1 MSVRKKFT
9 ELLYNEMGKNNDI
22 ILVVGDL
29 GWKQFDQH
37 RLTYPDRFI
46 NVGAAEQLMLGV
58 GIGIALE
65 GKIPIV
71 YSMTPFIIYRP
82 FEFIRNHLERDEI
95 PVKLFGAGR
104 DKDYDWLGW
113 SHWAH
118 DDKEHLS
125 GFKNITKI
133 WPEDANKMEEV
144 FSDII
149 YSKKPYYVNL
159 SR

>member
-9 ELLYNEMGKNNDI
+9 ELLFNEMAIDHRI

-46 NVGAAEQLMLGV
+46 NVGAAEQLMV
-58 GIGIALE
+58 GASIGIALE
-65 GKIPIV
+65 GKIPIC
-71 YSMTPFIIYRP
+71 YSMTPFTIYRP
-82 FEFIRNHLERDEI
+82 FEFIRNHVDHDKI

-104 DKDYDWLGW
+104 DKDYDWLGF

-125 GFKNITKI
+125 GFKNLKKM
-133 WPEDANKMEEV
+133 WPRDAEHMEKVFKEV
-144 FSDII
+144 I
-149 YSKKPYYVNL
+149 YSPKPYYVNL
-159 SR
+159 AR

>member
-9 ELLYNEMGKNNDI
+9 ELLYNEMALDSRI
-22 ILVVGDL
+22 VLVVGDL

-46 NVGAAEQLMLGV
+46 NVGAAEQLMV
-58 GIGIALE
+58 GSAVGMALE

-71 YSMTPFIIYRP
+71 YSMTPFTIYRP
-82 FEFIRNHLERDEI
+82 FEFIRNHLERDQI

-104 DKDYDWLGW
+104 DYDYDWLGW

-118 DDKEHLS
+118 DDKEHMS
-125 GFKNITKI
+125 GFKNIIKL
-133 WPEDANKMEEV
+133 WPKDAEEMLSL
-144 FSDII
+144 FKNII
-149 YSKKPYYVNL
+149 YSDKPHYVNL

>member
-71 YSMTPFIIYRP
+71 YSMTPFLIYRP

-104 DKDYDWLGW
+104 NKDYDWLGW

-125 GFKNITKI
+125 GFKNIEKI

-144 FSDII
+144 FPNVV

>member
-9 ELLYNEMGKNNDI
+9 EMLYNEMGVNKDI
-22 ILVVGDL
+22 VIVSGDL

-37 RLTYPDRFI
+37 RTTYPDRFI
-46 NVGAAEQLMLGV
+46 NVGAAEQLMIGAAV
-58 GIGIALE
+58 GMAIE

-71 YSMTPFIIYRP
+71 YSMTPFVIYRP

-104 DKDYDWLGW
+104 NYDYDWLGW

-125 GFKNITKI
+125 GFKNITKL
-133 WPEDANKMEEV
+133 WPEDASVMENY
-144 FSDII
+144 FLPIL
-149 YSKKPYYVNL
+149 YTPKPFYVNL

>member
-9 ELLYNEMGKNNDI
+9 ELLYNEMAINSNI
-22 ILVVGDL
+22 VLVVGDL

-46 NVGAAEQLMLGV
+46 NVGAAEQLMIGV
-58 GIGIALE
+58 ATGIALE
-65 GKIPIV
+65 NKIPIV
-71 YSMTPFIIYRP
+71 YSMTPFVIYRP

-104 DKDYDWLGW
+104 NKDYDWLGW

-125 GFKNITKI
+125 GFKNIMKL
-133 WPEDANKMEEV
+133 WPEDAEEMSSV
-144 FSDII
+144 FKSVL
-149 YSKKPYYVNL
+149 YTPKPYYVNL

>member
-9 ELLYNEMGKNNDI
+9 ELIYNEMGKNNHI

-65 GKIPIV
+65 NKIPIL
-71 YSMTPFIIYRP
+71 YSMTPFLLYRP
-82 FEFIRNHLERDEI
+82 FEFIRNHLERDRI

-104 DKDYDWLGW
+104 GMDYDWLGW

-118 DDKEHLS
+118 DDKDHLS
-125 GFKNITKI
+125 GFKNIEKI
-133 WPEDANKMEEV
+133 WPENADEMSKIFN
-144 FSDII
+144 SII
-149 YSKKPYYVNL
+149 YSNKPYYINL

>member
-9 ELLYNEMGKNNDI
+9 ELLYNEMALDSRI
-22 ILVVGDL
+22 VLVVGDL

-46 NVGAAEQLMLGV
+46 NVGAAEQLMV
-58 GIGIALE
+58 GSAVGMALE

-71 YSMTPFIIYRP
+71 YSMTPFTIYRP
-82 FEFIRNHLERDEI
+82 FEFIRNHLERDQI

-104 DKDYDWLGW
+104 DYDYDWLGW

-118 DDKEHLS
+118 DDKEHMS
-125 GFKNITKI
+125 GFKNIIKL
-133 WPEDANKMEEV
+133 WHKDSEEMSSL
-144 FSDII
+144 FKNII
-149 YSKKPYYVNL
+149 YSDKPHYVNL

>member
-71 YSMTPFIIYRP
+71 YSMTPFLIYRP

-125 GFKNITKI
+125 GFKNIEKI
-133 WPEDANKMEEV
+133 WPEDANKMEEIFPNV
-144 FSDII
+144 V